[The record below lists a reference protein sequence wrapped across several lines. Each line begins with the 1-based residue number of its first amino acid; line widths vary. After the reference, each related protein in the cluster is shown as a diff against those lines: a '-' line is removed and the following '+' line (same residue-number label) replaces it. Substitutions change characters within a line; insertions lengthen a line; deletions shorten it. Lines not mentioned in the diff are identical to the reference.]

1 MYAFVL
7 ASSAFAADP
16 PAPPPI
22 INGEEATE
30 EDFPMA
36 GGLMLAA
43 HYDFGRQG
51 EYDLTAL
58 ICSSTLIA
66 PDVVLVA
73 AHCLDPEVMT
83 YGQGELSEMD
93 FRWSR
98 QADLT
103 KWDGSSAVTRFPD
116 DAVAAWDWEFHQ
128 RFDIYSLGY
137 GISENFDIGIVFLS
151 EPVLDV
157 EPAVLVT
164 AEEAEQIEEGDEV
177 DIVGWG
183 QQEATS
189 GWEAPP
195 EGTYALKMMAHT
207 VLGEVGEPEFQV
219 GAKRADGR
227 KCHGDSGGPTF
238 MMVESDSTEPMRQIG
253 ITSHAYDET
262 DCDQKGG
269 VDTRIDH
276 YLEWIDEQMRSRC
289 EDGSRAWCDE
299 PGILA
304 PPEPEPEGEDTGEGG
319 GEDTDDGD
327 VTLDGC
333 GCAGAPSAAGAIAL
347 GVAGLLVVRR
357 RR

>member
-1 MYAFVL
+1 MLSLVL
-7 ASSAFAADP
+7 VHLALAADP
-16 PAPPPI
+16 PPPPPI

-30 EDFPMA
+30 ADFPMT
-36 GGLMLAA
+36 GGLMLGA

-51 EYDLTAL
+51 EYDMTAL

-83 YGQGELSEMD
+83 YGQGEITDMD

-103 KWDGSSAVTRFPD
+103 RWDGSSLTTRFPD
-116 DAVAAWDWEFHQ
+116 DAVKAWDWEFHQ

-137 GISENFDIGIVFLS
+137 GISENFDIGIVFLD
-151 EPVLDV
+151 EPILDV
-157 EPAVLVT
+157 EPAVLIT
-164 AEEAEQIEEGDEV
+164 TDEADQIVEGAEV

-189 GWEAPP
+189 GWEPPP

-219 GAKRADGR
+219 GAKRGDGR

-238 MMVESDSTEPMRQIG
+238 LQVESDSSEPMRQIG
-253 ITSHAYDET
+253 ITSHAYDDT
-262 DCDQKGG
+262 DCDSKGG

-276 YLEWIDEQMRSRC
+276 YLEWIDGQMRTRC
-289 EDGSRAWCDE
+289 EDGTRAWCDE

-304 PPEPEPEGEDTGEGG
+304 PPEPEPQGGDTGEADTGEG
-319 GEDTDDGD
+319 DD

-333 GCAGAPSAAGAIAL
+333 GCNGAPSAAGLVGLATA
-347 GVAGLLVVRR
+347 VAFAVRR
-357 RR
+357 RK